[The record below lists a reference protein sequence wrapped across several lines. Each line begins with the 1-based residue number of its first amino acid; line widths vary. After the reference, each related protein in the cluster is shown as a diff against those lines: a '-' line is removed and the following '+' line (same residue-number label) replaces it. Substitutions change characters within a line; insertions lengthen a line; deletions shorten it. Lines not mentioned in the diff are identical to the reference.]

1 MIWRREEYIAHSL
14 FQYTGKE
21 MFCELFGPLIGLE
34 EEWRSQG
41 APEEEIGLGAFGWDY
56 VLKTQLAA
64 KCGVM
69 NWRKEGRRAALSVP

>member
-34 EEWRSQG
+34 RNGEAREHRRRRSG
-41 APEEEIGLGAFGWDY
+41 SAP
-56 VLKTQLAA
+56 LAGTM
-64 KCGVM
+64 C
-69 NWRKEGRRAALSVP
+69 